1 MIFFTN
7 QMDDGG
13 NVMGGGGGGGIGFWN
28 CTNYSK
34 RTKHPPSP
42 QGGFD
47 KWKLTS
53 GNIVNYWL
61 YINIAKSK
69 GHIKFKSAREMR
81 GKLKGVWRLHGYRT
95 LLIRVY
101 PAGVWVMKSMY
112 NMTGTSDPINF
123 CHG

>member
-1 MIFFTN
+1 
-7 QMDDGG
+7 
-13 NVMGGGGGGGIGFWN
+13 MGGGGGALVFEIVSITVQEPN
-28 CTNYSK
+28 I
-34 RTKHPPSP
+34 PPLP
-42 QGGFD
+42 KVD
-47 KWKLTS
+47 LINWKLTS